1 MIKEKKKQIVK
12 AEKTALQN
20 EMKNAYPEKEHP
32 TAEPVKPA
40 PVALEQKKK
49 IADAV
54 KAVIKSTQE
63 EQGKLEELRVPA

>member
-1 MIKEKKKQIVK
+1 MIKEKKKQIVT

-20 EMKNAYPEKEHP
+20 EMKQAYPGKASGP
-32 TAEPVKPA
+32 AKTA
-40 PVALEQKKK
+40 PVAMDQKKK

-63 EQGKLEELRVPA
+63 EQGKLEELRKAGKKA

>member
-12 AEKTALQN
+12 AEKAVLQS
-20 EMKNAYPEKEHP
+20 EMKATEVSGEVKKPQV
-32 TAEPVKPA
+32 PVG
-40 PVALEQKKK
+40 VEQKKK

-63 EQGKLEELRVPA
+63 EQDKLKEISVLLNA